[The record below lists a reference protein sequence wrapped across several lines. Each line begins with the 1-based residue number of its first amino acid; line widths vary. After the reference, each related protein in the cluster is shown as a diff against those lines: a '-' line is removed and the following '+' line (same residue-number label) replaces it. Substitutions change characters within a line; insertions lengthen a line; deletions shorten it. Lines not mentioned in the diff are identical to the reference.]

1 MILRRILLLAVVGL
15 LLAPASGLAAGP
27 HLPLVSADI
36 LGTVDDVFSGIGHA
50 VLGAFSWTVSLATN
64 VILTTIAALVRMLIP
79 RSWVHQGLQ
88 IMEWIVAVPN
98 YAGTISTPG
107 GGHVY
112 GFSGINALRDV
123 FMWLGIAIAPLT
135 LVYATSRAM
144 IGEGDPVA
152 IPVLRIVAVG
162 VVIIAYPYWW
172 SQAAA
177 LADQVTNAILTIPQV
192 TSGLYKLMQYAVAGV
207 ALGGWQLI
215 DLGLMGAIGL
225 ELLGLIFVKVV
236 LILLGAILYA
246 TGPLAIG
253 LVPTRAGSALA
264 RAWVSAVMTLLGIG
278 IAWATVFAV
287 GALLIGDASSAG
299 PLIAGNS
306 SFGTLAGGLLLAVAG
321 VASLWVCLK
330 ATREAGG
337 LLRIQLA
344 GLLTLAGNHRGASSG
359 SPATRAGQA
368 RTTGSSL
375 RDYGSRLSRAA
386 SAAGGELAI
395 AGAGGSAL
403 ATGAR
408 SAAYVGRRGLLGTAA
423 AGARHGA
430 QRVATPTGELLG
442 RSRAGAVAARMAR
455 AGTASW
461 TASRPS
467 ARRTPSPPHSP
478 TDAQPRPGRR
488 PPRSADPTGR
498 AGSRTDRPPS
508 PQSTNGASSQTQSAT
523 RTRPRPQ
530 PAPTRSTPPT
540 PSTGPGAAP
549 PPARLSPPAGGPVP
563 SARSPEPPS
572 RATAQRRAPTR
583 GQPHRSDR
591 DQPRPRTTGNEGKG
605 ER

>member
-1 MILRRILLLAVVGL
+1 
-15 LLAPASGLAAGP
+15 
-27 HLPLVSADI
+27 
-36 LGTVDDVFSGIGHA
+36 
-50 VLGAFSWTVSLATN
+50 
-64 VILTTIAALVRMLIP
+64 
-79 RSWVHQGLQ
+79 
-88 IMEWIVAVPN
+88 
-98 YAGTISTPG
+98 
-107 GGHVY
+107 VY

-152 IPVLRIVAVG
+152 IPVLRIVAVA

-215 DLGLMGAIGL
+215 DLGLMGAIAL

-278 IAWATVFAV
+278 IAWATVFAI
-287 GALLIGDASSAG
+287 GALMIGDASTAG

-344 GLLTLAGNHRGASSG
+344 GRLTLAGNHRGTS
-359 SPATRAGQA
+359 SPAAARAGQA

-375 RDYGSRLSRAA
+375 RDYGSRLSGAV

-395 AGAGGSAL
+395 AGSGGAL
-403 ATGAR
+403 LASGAR

-423 AGARHGA
+423 AGAGHGA
-430 QRVATPTGELLG
+430 QRVATPAGGLLG

-461 TASRPS
+461 TASTPRVRPTRS
-467 ARRTPSPPHSP
+467 PSDGP
-478 TDAQPRPGRR
+478 AAVQPRPGGR
-488 PPRSADPTGR
+488 PTRSTRATSR
-498 AGSRTDRPPS
+498 AGTRIDRAS
-508 PQSTNGASSQTQSAT
+508 SSQSTGGASSDNRPAAA
-523 RTRPRPQ
+523 RPRQ
-530 PAPTRSTPPT
+530 PAPTPSTPPT
-540 PSTGPGAAP
+540 PSTGPGADQPTAP
-549 PPARLSPPAGGPVP
+549 PSPPGAGPVP
-563 SARSPEPPS
+563 GVRSPEPP
-572 RATAQRRAPTR
+572 RATVQRRDLTPGR
-583 GQPHRSDR
+583 PRQSDR
-591 DQPRPRTTGNEGKG
+591 DQRLAPTTGNEGKG